1 MAEEPR
7 DPMEVGGPAKAEEAK
22 AAAESAATEDQKASE
37 AVETHEVE
45 AERRKAGNAL
55 AEKRGR
61 MVVTGATLVVIL
73 CLIAVLVA
81 GIFQLTSRWLVKCP
95 EDLPVNDPAR
105 VLWQKLETPKL
116 ADQTLGVSDTLLT
129 ETGLKKADAGEN

>member
-7 DPMEVGGPAKAEEAK
+7 DAVEAAEPAGAEEAK
-22 AAAESAATEDQKASE
+22 SAAEPAEDKEGPQMAEAGEVETEDQKP
-37 AVETHEVE
+37 
-45 AERRKAGNAL
+45 GNAL

-61 MVVTGATLVVIL
+61 MVVAGATLVVIL

-95 EDLPVNDPAR
+95 EDMPVNDPAR
-105 VLWQKLETPKL
+105 VLWQKVETPKL
-116 ADQTLGVSDTLLT
+116 ADQTLGVADAVLT
-129 ETGLKKADAGEN
+129 ETGLKKADATEK

>member
-7 DPMEVGGPAKAEEAK
+7 DPVEVGEPAEAEVVKAS
-22 AAAESAATEDQKASE
+22 AESAATEDQKSSE
-37 AVETHEVE
+37 AVETHEIE
-45 AERRKAGNAL
+45 TDRQKAENAR

-73 CLIAVLVA
+73 CLVAVLVA
-81 GIFQLTSRWLVKCP
+81 GIFQLTSGWLVKCP

-105 VLWQKLETPKL
+105 VLWQKLESPKL
-116 ADQTLGVSDTLLT
+116 ADQTLGVSGALLT
-129 ETGLKKADAGEN
+129 ETGLKKSDAAEK

>member
-7 DPMEVGGPAKAEEAK
+7 DAVEAAEPAGAEEVK
-22 AAAESAATEDQKASE
+22 SPAEPAEDKEGPQMADAGEVDTEEQKP
-37 AVETHEVE
+37 
-45 AERRKAGNAL
+45 GNAL

-61 MVVTGATLVVIL
+61 MVVAGATLVVIL

-95 EDLPVNDPAR
+95 EDMPVNDPAR

-116 ADQTLGVSDTLLT
+116 ADQTLGVSDALLT
-129 ETGLKKADAGEN
+129 ETGLKKADAAEK

>member
-1 MAEEPR
+1 MGEEPR
-7 DPMEVGGPAKAEEAK
+7 DTVEAPEPSGAEETK
-22 AAAESAATEDQKASE
+22 STAEPAEDEQGPQTAE
-37 AVETHEVE
+37 AGEVE
-45 AERRKAGNAL
+45 IEEQKPGNAL

-61 MVVTGATLVVIL
+61 MVVAGATLVVIL

-105 VLWQKLETPKL
+105 VLWQKLETRKL
-116 ADQTLGVSDTLLT
+116 ADQTLGVPDALLT
-129 ETGLKKADAGEN
+129 DTGLKKADTAEN